1 MLRNQ
6 KSRVAING
14 VIWSAAERFS
24 VQGIQFVISVILA
37 RLLSPSD
44 FGLIALM
51 LIVIN
56 ILQTINESG
65 FGVAL
70 LQKKERDELDFSTVF
85 ILNTLL
91 GLFLYVI
98 LFVTAPLI
106 ASFFDQPLLQSLTR
120 VIGLNLITTSLVVVQ
135 KTKLLINIDFKTQA
149 KASLVAVILSGV
161 GGIILAYYGFG
172 VWALVFQSISNNVFN
187 TILIWMFVSWR
198 PRLRFSYDRF
208 IALFNFAYKL
218 ILARLINSIFQEV
231 FSTVVGKLYTPAQ
244 LGYFNRAKSF
254 ESLSTNNITMIVQR
268 VSTPMLCEAQ
278 TDKEDMKRVLLRFI
292 RSTALI
298 VYPLLFG
305 LAILAEPLITV
316 LLTDK
321 WLPSAWILRV
331 LCPVGIFFV
340 ISTFNMNVF
349 NATGRTDWALKCEIV
364 KKIFCVGIILFTS
377 FWGFKALVWSQVVI
391 AFVEF
396 LINTYY
402 TKRQIGLT
410 MWEQLVALKG
420 VLFACVVM
428 GIILLFCSYI
438 IPDALVRLIVGLF
451 LGGGMYLC
459 LCFLFDIASFRS
471 LLIRF
476 K

>member
-70 LQKKERDELDFSTVF
+70 LQKKERDVLDFSTVF

-91 GLFLYVI
+91 ALVLYVI

>member
-349 NATGRTDWALKCEIV
+349 NATARTD
-364 KKIFCVGIILFTS
+364 
-377 FWGFKALVWSQVVI
+377 
-391 AFVEF
+391 
-396 LINTYY
+396 
-402 TKRQIGLT
+402 
-410 MWEQLVALKG
+410 
-420 VLFACVVM
+420 
-428 GIILLFCSYI
+428 
-438 IPDALVRLIVGLF
+438 
-451 LGGGMYLC
+451 
-459 LCFLFDIASFRS
+459 
-471 LLIRF
+471 
-476 K
+476 

>member
-218 ILARLINSIFQEV
+218 ILARLINSVFQEV
-231 FSTVVGKLYTPAQ
+231 FSAVVGKLYTPAQ

-254 ESLSTNNITMIVQR
+254 EALSTNNITMIVQR

-278 TDKEDMKRVLLRFI
+278 SDKEDMKRVLLRFI

-305 LAILAEPLITV
+305 LAILAEPLISM
-316 LLTDK
+316 LLTAK

-349 NATGRTDWALKCEIV
+349 NATGRTDWALKCEII

>member
-278 TDKEDMKRVLLRFI
+278 SDKGDMKRVLLRFI

-305 LAILAEPLITV
+305 LAILAEPLISV

-349 NATGRTDWALKCEIV
+349 NATGRTDWALKCEII

>member
-377 FWGFKALVWSQVVI
+377 FCGFKALVWSQVVI

>member
-1 MLRNQ
+1 MAR
-6 KSRVAING
+6 SGIAIRGVA
-14 VIWSAAERFS
+14 WSAIERFS
-24 VQGIQFVISVILA
+24 VQGIQFVISIILA
-37 RLLSPSD
+37 RLLIPAD
-44 FGLIALM
+44 FGLIALVLVVM
-51 LIVIN
+51 N
-56 ILQTINESG
+56 ILQTINEVG
-65 FGVAL
+65 FGAAL
-70 LQKKERDELDFSTVF
+70 MQKKTRDDLDFSTVF
-85 ILNTLL
+85 ILNIFL
-91 GLFLYVI
+91 GVFLYGI
-98 LFVTAPLI
+98 LFVVAPFI
-106 ASFFDQPLLQSLTR
+106 ASFFEQSQLSLLIR
-120 VIGLNLITTSLVVVQ
+120 VIGINLISTSLVVVQ
-135 KTKLLINIDFKTQA
+135 RTRLLIEVDFKTQA
-149 KASLVAVILSGV
+149 KASLIAVILSGV
-161 GGIILAYYGFG
+161 GGILLAYYGGG
-172 VWALVFQSISNNVFN
+172 VWALVLQSILYNLAN
-187 TILIWMFVSWR
+187 TVLIWLFVSWR

-208 IALFNFAYKL
+208 VALFNFAYKL

-278 TDKEDMKRVLLRFI
+278 SDKGDMKRVLLRFI

-305 LAILAEPLITV
+305 LAILAEPLISV